1 VRPSLGS
8 QLGKLARRSIART
21 IRQPVIWLPNIFFG
35 IFMLAVL
42 SGASDNVTDVKGFP
56 TDSYTS
62 FILGAI
68 LVQAAASAST
78 MAGNGLGADIET
90 GFLSRL
96 ALTPMR
102 GWAIIAAQ
110 LAGVAV
116 LGVLQAALFLGIGL
130 AVGAS
135 VEAGVAGALVL
146 IAIVV
151 LMILAFGAI
160 GLLVAV
166 RTGSP
171 EKVQTLFGV
180 TLGLLFVSSMIMP
193 RNLIEEDWFK
203 TVATYNPMSYLVEAT
218 RSLLIT
224 GWDAEALALGCGIA
238 AVVFL
243 VSLAAA
249 TATLRGR
256 LLGT

>member
-1 VRPSLGS
+1 MSPSLGS

-21 IRQPVIWLPNIFFG
+21 LRQPVIWLPNIFFG

-42 SGASDNVTDVKGFP
+42 SGAGDDITDVRGFP
-56 TDSYTS
+56 TDSYVS

-68 LVQAAASAST
+68 LVQSAASAST
-78 MAGNGLGADIET
+78 MAGNGLGTDIET

-96 ALTPMR
+96 ALTPTR

-116 LGVLQAALFLGIGL
+116 LGVLQVGLFLGVGL
-130 AVGAS
+130 AAGAS
-135 VEAGVAGALVL
+135 VETGVGGALVL
-146 IAIVV
+146 VAVVV

-180 TLGLLFVSSMIMP
+180 SLGLLFVSSMIMP
-193 RNLIEEDWFK
+193 RNLIEEDWFEK
-203 TVATYNPMSYLVEAT
+203 VATYNPMSYLVEAT
-218 RSLLIT
+218 RSLLIS
-224 GWDAEALALGCGIA
+224 GWDGEALALGCGIA
-238 AVVFL
+238 AAVFL
-243 VSLAAA
+243 VALAAA

-256 LLGT
+256 LVGT